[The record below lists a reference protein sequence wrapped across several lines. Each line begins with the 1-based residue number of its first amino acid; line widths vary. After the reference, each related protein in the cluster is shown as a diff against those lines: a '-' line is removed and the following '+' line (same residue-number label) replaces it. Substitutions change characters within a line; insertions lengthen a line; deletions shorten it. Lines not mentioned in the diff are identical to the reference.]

1 MRRECAARTPS
12 LAIAWAKLEDAID
25 RIKAG
30 AGDVPLIAVGGGA
43 FLVPGKLA
51 GVSEVIR
58 VEHGD
63 CANAVGAAIT
73 QISGEAGQVYH
84 AITREDP
91 IAAAEAQAVSGRLR
105 PAPTAPACKPSRSRT
120 CRSPICPAT
129 RCASGCG
136 PPAKCAGS
144 PAKAQEPSERHALVC
159 RDPGFV

>member
-63 CANAVGAAIT
+63 CANA
-73 QISGEAGQVYH
+73 S
-84 AITREDP
+84 
-91 IAAAEAQAVSGRLR
+91 
-105 PAPTAPACKPSRSRT
+105 APRSRRSAAKLAKST
-120 CRSPICPAT
+120 TRSHARTRSP
-129 RCASGCG
+129 
-136 PPAKCAGS
+136 PPRRK
-144 PAKAQEPSERHALVC
+144 R
-159 RDPGFV
+159 